1 MATQK
6 LLSPAQQVQ
15 QHLLRQKLQ
24 SLARIVAPD
33 PLRAAPLGFIRVT
46 TPYVAYPAPG
56 AAAVLLLSY
65 TVPPGMN
72 AILTYMAI
80 FNVGAAFVNGS
91 GNVIWRVLIN
101 QAGVKGF
108 ENLQSQFGT
117 DGLPLPVAIPLIEN
131 DTIQVTVEVPAGQAA
146 LAFPAN
152 STGVRFHGSA
162 ANSPIAALTGIGVNT
177 TGSPT
182 PTPTTTT
189 NTTSSPATGGAG
201 GAGGGGGGGVIRP
214 ATGGGGGGGGRI
226 AGNQG

>member
-1 MATQK
+1 MATK
-6 LLSPAQQVQ
+6 PILSPSQQVQ
-15 QHLLRQKLQ
+15 QFLLRQKLQ
-24 SLARIVAPD
+24 ALDRVVPPE
-33 PLRAAPLGFIRVT
+33 PLRAAPMGFIRVT

-56 AAAVLLLSY
+56 AAAVTLLSY
-65 TVPPGMN
+65 TVPPGLN
-72 AILTYMAI
+72 AMLTYMAI

-131 DTIQVTVEVPAGQAA
+131 DTIQVTVEIPGGQGA

-162 ANSPIAALTGIGVNT
+162 AHAPIAALAGIGT
-177 TGSPT
+177 SSSGSSSSSSSGSP
-182 PTPTTTT
+182 
-189 NTTSSPATGGAG
+189 AGG
-201 GAGGGGGGGVIRP
+201 GAGGGGGVTP
-214 ATGGGGGGGGRI
+214 PFSGGGYGGGGGRP
-226 AGNQG
+226 AGNQP

>member
-1 MATQK
+1 MTQK
-6 LLSPAQQVQ
+6 MLSPSQQVQ

-24 SLARIVAPD
+24 ALDRVLQPE

-46 TPYVAYPAPG
+46 APYVAYPAPG
-56 AAAVLLLSY
+56 AAAVSLLSY
-65 TVPPGMN
+65 TVPVGMN
-72 AILTYMAI
+72 AMLTFMAI
-80 FNVGAAFVNGS
+80 FNLGPAFVNGS

-131 DTIQVTVEVPAGQAA
+131 DTIQVTVEVPNGQPA

-162 ANSPIAALTGIGVNT
+162 ARASIAALSGVGT
-177 TGSPT
+177 SAPGSSSSS
-182 PTPTTTT
+182 
-189 NTTSSPATGGAG
+189 SSPAGG
-201 GAGGGGGGGVIRP
+201 GAGGGAYVPPVFGGGS
-214 ATGGGGGGGGRI
+214 GGGGGR
-226 AGNQG
+226 GGLQP

>member
-1 MATQK
+1 MATRSM
-6 LLSPAQQVQ
+6 LSPSQQVQ
-15 QHLLRQKLQ
+15 QFLLQQKLQ
-24 SLARIVAPD
+24 ALGRIVQPE

-56 AAAVLLLSY
+56 AAAVSLLSY
-65 TVPPGMN
+65 TVPPGLSAM
-72 AILTYMAI
+72 LTYMAI

-91 GNVIWRVLIN
+91 GNVIWRVFIN

-131 DTIQVTVEVPAGQAA
+131 DTIQVTVEIPAGQGA

-162 ANSPIAALTGIGVNT
+162 AHAPIAALAGV
-177 TGSPT
+177 G
-182 PTPTTTT
+182 
-189 NTTSSPATGGAG
+189 TSAPSSSSSNPAAG
-201 GAGGGGGGGVIRP
+201 GAGGGSGSGAFTPPAGGGG
-214 ATGGGGGGGGRI
+214 AGGGIPRGY
-226 AGNQG
+226 QP